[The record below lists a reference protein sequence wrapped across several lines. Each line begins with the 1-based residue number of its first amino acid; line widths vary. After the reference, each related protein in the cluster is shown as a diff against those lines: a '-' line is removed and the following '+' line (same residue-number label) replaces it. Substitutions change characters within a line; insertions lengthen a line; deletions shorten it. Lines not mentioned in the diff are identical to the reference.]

1 MSQKVDLT
9 LTAPKSLSYASAM
22 HPRPMRELF
31 PPITPYS
38 QGFLGVDDVHNI
50 YWEQSGN
57 PDGVP
62 ILVVH
67 GGPGAGASSVHRR
80 FFDPEFY
87 RIIIFDQR
95 GAGRSHPLGSLRNN
109 TLAHLIDDME
119 QLRIHLKIAR
129 WHLFGGSWGSTLSL
143 AYAMRHPE
151 RCIGMTLRSIFLME
165 QSEIDWYMTG
175 MNTIFPEI
183 WDEFAKG
190 CPTGCTDTKHLLKFY
205 YDRLTSSD
213 DREAI
218 EAAMQWNAYE
228 SACASF
234 FPQKDTLVSDDQRYY
249 ALAMAKIEAH
259 YFYTQVIPTDKSL
272 LNNIDKIRFIPTS
285 IIQGRY
291 DIICPMV
298 SANRLHTV
306 WPEADYVIVPDAGHS
321 FLDPTLRTRLIE
333 ATEAAKLLK

>member
-1 MSQKVDLT
+1 MAKQIDLS
-9 LTAPKSLSYASAM
+9 LAAPKSLSYASAL

-31 PPITPYS
+31 PPINPYS
-38 QGFLGVDDVHNI
+38 QGFLSVDDIHTI

-80 FFDPEFY
+80 FFDPSFY

-95 GAGRSHPLGSLRNN
+95 GAGRSHPLGSLKNN
-109 TLAHLIDDME
+109 TLSHLVADME
-119 QLRIHLKIAR
+119 LLRCHLKIPR

-143 AYAMRHPE
+143 AYAAHYPQY
-151 RCIGMTLRSIFLME
+151 CISLMLRSIFLME
-165 QSEIDWYMTG
+165 QPEIDWYITG
-175 MNTIFPEI
+175 MQTIFPES
-183 WDEFAKG
+183 WDEFSVG
-190 CPTGCTDTKHLLKFY
+190 CDNPKNLLKFY
-205 YDRLTSSD
+205 YDRLTSAD
-213 DREAI
+213 DRVAI

-234 FPQKDTLVSDDQRYY
+234 FPQKETLVSDDQRYY

-259 YFYTQVIPTDKSL
+259 YFYTQAIPYEKSL
-272 LNNIDKIRFIPTS
+272 LHSIPKIRSIPAS

-298 SANRLHTV
+298 SANRLHNA

-333 ATEAAKLLK
+333 TTEAAKSLK

>member
-1 MSQKVDLT
+1 MAKQIDLSF
-9 LTAPKSLSYASAM
+9 TAPRSLSYASAM

-31 PPITPYS
+31 APITPYS
-38 QGFLGVDDVHNI
+38 QGFLLVDTIHTI

-57 PDGVP
+57 PDGIP

-67 GGPGAGASSVHRR
+67 GGPGAGATSIHRR
-80 FFDPEFY
+80 FFDPNFY

-95 GAGRSHPLGSLRNN
+95 GAGRSHPLGSLTNN
-109 TLAHLIDDME
+109 TLAHLVGDME
-119 QLRIHLKIAR
+119 QLRQHLKIEK

-143 AYAMRHPE
+143 AYSIQYPKN
-151 RCIGMTLRSIFLME
+151 CIGLILRSIFLME

-175 MNTIFPEI
+175 MKTIFPEA
-183 WDEFAKG
+183 WEDFAHG
-190 CPTGCTDTKHLLKFY
+190 YYDPTKLLISY

-228 SACASF
+228 TACASF
-234 FPQKDTLVSDDQRYY
+234 FPQKETLVSDDQKYY

-259 YFYTQVIPTDKSL
+259 YFYTGVIQAEKSL
-272 LNNIDKIRFIPTS
+272 LNDIDKIRAIPTA

-298 SANRLHTV
+298 SANRLHAA

-333 ATEAAKLLK
+333 ATESFKKI

>member
-1 MSQKVDLT
+1 MSRQIDLSFS
-9 LTAPKSLSYASAM
+9 APKSLSYASAL

-31 PPITPYS
+31 PPLTPYS
-38 QGFLGVDDVHNI
+38 QGFLSVDDVHTI

-67 GGPGAGASSVHRR
+67 GGPGAGASSIHRR
-80 FFDPEFY
+80 FFDPDFY

-95 GAGRSHPLGSLRNN
+95 GAGRSHPLGSLKNN
-109 TLAHLIDDME
+109 TMAHLVGDME
-119 QLRIHLKIAR
+119 QLRNHLKISR

-143 AYAMRHPE
+143 AYAIEHPE
-151 RCIGMTLRSIFLME
+151 NCIGLILRSIFLME
-165 QSEIDWYMTG
+165 QSEVDWYMTG
-175 MNTIFPEI
+175 MKTIFPEA
-183 WDEFAKG
+183 WEYFAQECKDEKN
-190 CPTGCTDTKHLLKFY
+190 LLKSY
-205 YDRLTSSD
+205 YDRLTSPD

-234 FPQKDTLVSDDQRYY
+234 FPQKETIVSDDQRYY

-259 YFYTQVIPTDKSL
+259 YFYTQSIPSGKSL
-272 LNNIDKIRFIPTS
+272 LTEIDKIRKIPAC

-298 SANRLHTV
+298 SANRLHTA

-333 ATEAAKLLK
+333 ATDAAKSLK

>member
-1 MSQKVDLT
+1 MAKQIDLS
-9 LTAPKSLSYASAM
+9 LTAPKSLSYASAL

-31 PPITPYS
+31 APLTPYS
-38 QGFLGVDDVHNI
+38 QGFLSVDDTHTI

-62 ILVVH
+62 IVVVH
-67 GGPGAGASSVHRR
+67 GGPGAGATSVHRR
-80 FFDPEFY
+80 FFDPDFY

-95 GAGRSHPLGSLRNN
+95 GAGRSHPLGSLKDN
-109 TLAHLIDDME
+109 TLSHLVADME
-119 QLRIHLKIAR
+119 KLRQHLRIDR

-143 AYAMRHPE
+143 AYAITYPNH
-151 RCIGMTLRSIFLME
+151 CIGMILRSIFLME

-175 MNTIFPEI
+175 MRNIFPEG
-183 WDEFAKG
+183 WEDFAHG
-190 CPTGCTDTKHLLKFY
+190 SGNDDNLLKSY
-205 YDRLTSSD
+205 YERLTSSD
-213 DREAI
+213 DRIAI

-234 FPQKDTLVSDDQRYY
+234 FPQKETLTSDDQRYY

-259 YFYTQVIPTDKSL
+259 YFYTGAIPPEQSL
-272 LNNIDKIRFIPTS
+272 LNRIDHIRTIPTT

-291 DIICPMV
+291 DIICPMI
-298 SANRLHTV
+298 SANRLHAV

-333 ATEAAKLLK
+333 ATEASKLLS

>member
-1 MSQKVDLT
+1 MNKQIDFSLT
-9 LTAPKSLSYASAM
+9 SPRSLSYASAL
-22 HPRPMRELF
+22 HPRPIRELF

-38 QGFLGVDDVHNI
+38 QGFLSVDDTHTL
-50 YWEQSGN
+50 YWEQSGH

-67 GGPGAGASSVHRR
+67 GGPGAGATSIHRR
-80 FFDPEFY
+80 FFDPSFY

-95 GAGRSHPLGSLRNN
+95 GAGRSQPLGSLKNN
-109 TLAHLIDDME
+109 TLAHLINDME
-119 QLRIHLKIAR
+119 SLREHLRINR

-143 AYAMRHPE
+143 AYAIQYPQ
-151 RCIGMTLRSIFLME
+151 RCIGMILRSIFLME
-165 QSEIDWYMTG
+165 QSEIDWYVTG
-175 MNTIFPEI
+175 MRTIFPES
-183 WDEFAKG
+183 WESFAQDDR
-190 CPTGCTDTKHLLKFY
+190 TGKNLLKSY
-205 YDRLTSSD
+205 YDRLTSPD
-213 DREAI
+213 DRIAI

-234 FPQKDTLVSDDQRYY
+234 FPQKETIVSDDQRYY

-259 YFYTQVIPTDKSL
+259 YFYTQSIPDSESL
-272 LNNIDKIRFIPTS
+272 LTRIDQIRSIPGS

-291 DIICPMV
+291 DIICPMI
-298 SANRLHTV
+298 SANRLHMA

-333 ATEAAKLLK
+333 ATEASKSLPP

>member
-1 MSQKVDLT
+1 MPKQIDFSLT
-9 LTAPKSLSYASAM
+9 TPRSLSYASAM

-31 PPITPYS
+31 APLTPYS
-38 QGFLGVDDVHNI
+38 QGFLSVDEVHTI

-67 GGPGAGASSVHRR
+67 GGPGAGASSIHRR
-80 FFDPEFY
+80 FFDPAFY

-95 GAGRSHPLGSLRNN
+95 GAGRSHPLGSLKNN
-109 TLAHLIDDME
+109 TLAHLVYDME
-119 QLRIHLKIAR
+119 LLRNHLRIPR

-143 AYAMRHPE
+143 AYAIEHPDC
-151 RCIGMTLRSIFLME
+151 CISLILRSIFLME
-165 QSEIDWYMTG
+165 QSEIEWYMTG
-175 MNTIFPEI
+175 MRNIFPEA
-183 WDEFAKG
+183 WDDFARG
-190 CPTGCTDTKHLLKFY
+190 CDDDKNLLKFY
-205 YDRLTSSD
+205 YDRLTSKN

-228 SACASF
+228 TACASF
-234 FPQKDTLVSDDQRYY
+234 FPQKETIVSDDQRYY

-259 YFYTQVIPTDKSL
+259 YFYTQSIPEGKSL
-272 LNNIDKIRFIPTS
+272 LTEIDKIRSIPTS

-333 ATEAAKLLK
+333 ATEAAKSLK

>member
-1 MSQKVDLT
+1 MAKQIDLSFT
-9 LTAPKSLSYASAM
+9 VPKSLSYASAL

-31 PPITPYS
+31 PPIAPYS
-38 QGFLGVDDVHNI
+38 QGFMSVDDAHTI

-57 PDGVP
+57 PDGAP

-67 GGPGAGASSVHRR
+67 GGPGAGATSLHRR
-80 FFDPEFY
+80 FFDPDFY

-95 GAGRSHPLGSLRNN
+95 GAGRSHPLGSLKNN
-109 TLAHLIDDME
+109 TLAHLVSDME
-119 QLRIHLKIAR
+119 QLRHHLKIPR

-143 AYAMRHPE
+143 AYAIEHPE
-151 RCIGMTLRSIFLME
+151 NCIGLILRSIFLME
-165 QSEIDWYMTG
+165 QSEVDWYMTG
-175 MNTIFPEI
+175 MKTIFPEA
-183 WDEFAKG
+183 WEDFARGHTHEK
-190 CPTGCTDTKHLLKFY
+190 DLLKSY
-205 YDRLTSSD
+205 YERLTSPD
-213 DREAI
+213 DRIAI

-228 SACASF
+228 TACASF
-234 FPQKDTLVSDDQRYY
+234 FPQKETLVSDDQRYY

-259 YFYTQVIPTDKSL
+259 YFYTQSIPTGKSL
-272 LNNIDKIRFIPTS
+272 LDDIDKIRKIPAS

-298 SANRLHTV
+298 SANRLHAA

-333 ATEAAKLLK
+333 ATDAEKLLS

>member
-1 MSQKVDLT
+1 MSKQIDLSF
-9 LTAPKSLSYASAM
+9 TAPKSLRYASAM

-38 QGFLGVDDVHNI
+38 QGFLSVDAIHTI

-67 GGPGAGASSVHRR
+67 GGPGAGASSIHRR
-80 FFDPEFY
+80 FFDPDFY

-95 GAGRSHPLGSLRNN
+95 GAGRSHPLGSLKNN
-109 TLAHLIDDME
+109 TLAHLVDDME
-119 QLRIHLKIAR
+119 KLRHQLKIPR

-143 AYAMRHPE
+143 AYAIEHPE
-151 RCIGMTLRSIFLME
+151 NCIGLILRSIFLME

-175 MNTIFPEI
+175 MKTIFPES
-183 WDEFAKG
+183 WDDFARG
-190 CPTGCTDTKHLLKFY
+190 CRDEKNLLKSY

-213 DREAI
+213 DRIAI

-234 FPQKDTLVSDDQRYY
+234 FPQKETIVSDDQRYY

-259 YFYTQVIPTDKSL
+259 YFYTQSIPMGKSL
-272 LNNIDKIRFIPTS
+272 LTEIDKIRKIPAS

-298 SANRLHTV
+298 SANRLHDA

-333 ATEAAKLLK
+333 ATDAAKSLR

>member
-1 MSQKVDLT
+1 MTRQINLS
-9 LTAPKSLSYASAM
+9 LTAPKSLSYASAL

-31 PPITPYS
+31 PPIVPYS
-38 QGFLGVDDVHNI
+38 QGFLAVDDTHTI

-67 GGPGAGASSVHRR
+67 GGPGAGATSVHRR

-95 GAGRSHPLGSLRNN
+95 GAGRSQPLGSLKNN
-109 TLAHLIDDME
+109 TLQHLVGDME
-119 QLRIHLKIAR
+119 TLRQHLRIPR

-143 AYAMRHPE
+143 AYAIDYPSH
-151 RCIGMTLRSIFLME
+151 CISLILRSIFLME
-165 QSEIDWYMTG
+165 QSEVNWYING
-175 MNTIFPEI
+175 MQTIFPES
-183 WDEFAKG
+183 WDDFAHD
-190 CPTGCTDTKHLLKFY
+190 CPDPKNLLKY
-205 YDRLTSSD
+205 YYERLTSAD

-218 EAAMQWNAYE
+218 GAAIQWNAYE

-234 FPQKDTLVSDDQRYY
+234 FPQKETITSDDQRYY

-259 YFYTQVIPTDKSL
+259 YFYTQAILPENSL
-272 LNNIDKIRFIPTS
+272 LHHIDKIRHIPAS
-285 IIQGRY
+285 IVQGRY
-291 DIICPMV
+291 DIVCPMV
-298 SANRLHTV
+298 NANRLHAA

-333 ATEAAKLLK
+333 ATDAAKSLM

>member
-1 MSQKVDLT
+1 MSKQIDLSFA
-9 LTAPKSLSYASAM
+9 APKSLSYASAM

-38 QGFLGVDDVHNI
+38 QGFLSVDDIHTI

-67 GGPGAGASSVHRR
+67 GGPGAGASSIHRR
-80 FFDPEFY
+80 FFDPDFY

-95 GAGRSHPLGSLRNN
+95 GAGRSHPLGSLKNN
-109 TLAHLIDDME
+109 TLAHLVDDME
-119 QLRIHLKIAR
+119 KLRHQLKIPR

-143 AYAMRHPE
+143 AYAIEHPE
-151 RCIGMTLRSIFLME
+151 NCIGLILRSIFLME

-175 MNTIFPEI
+175 MKTIFPES
-183 WDEFAKG
+183 WDDFARG
-190 CPTGCTDTKHLLKFY
+190 CEDEKNLLKSY

-213 DREAI
+213 DRIAI

-234 FPQKDTLVSDDQRYY
+234 FPQKETIVSDDQRYY

-259 YFYTQVIPTDKSL
+259 YFYTQAIPMGKSL
-272 LNNIDKIRFIPTS
+272 LAEIDKIRKIPAS

-298 SANRLHTV
+298 SANRLHDA

-333 ATEAAKLLK
+333 ATDAAKSLR

>member
-1 MSQKVDLT
+1 MAKQIDMS
-9 LTAPKSLSYASAM
+9 LTAPRTLSYASAM

-38 QGFLGVDDVHNI
+38 QGFLSVDDIHTI

-80 FFDPEFY
+80 FFDPDFY

-95 GAGRSHPLGSLRNN
+95 GAGRSHPLGSLQNN
-109 TLAHLIDDME
+109 TLPHLVGDME
-119 QLRIHLKIAR
+119 QLREHLRVDR

-143 AYAMRHPE
+143 AYALEYPQH
-151 RCIGMTLRSIFLME
+151 CISMILRSIFLME
-165 QSEIDWYMTG
+165 QSEVDWYITG
-175 MNTIFPEI
+175 MRSIFPES
-183 WDEFAKG
+183 WDEFARG
-190 CPTGCTDTKHLLKFY
+190 CQDEKNLLKFY
-205 YDRLTSSD
+205 YDRLTSKD
-213 DREAI
+213 DRVAI

-228 SACASF
+228 TACASF
-234 FPQKDTLVSDDQRYY
+234 FPQKETLTSDDQRYY

-259 YFYTQVIPTDKSL
+259 YFYTQSIPKGESL
-272 LNNIDKIRFIPTS
+272 LTDIDKIRSIPTS

-298 SANRLHTV
+298 SANRLHV
-306 WPEADYVIVPDAGHS
+306 AWPEADYVIVPDAGHS

-333 ATEAAKLLK
+333 ATESAKSLT